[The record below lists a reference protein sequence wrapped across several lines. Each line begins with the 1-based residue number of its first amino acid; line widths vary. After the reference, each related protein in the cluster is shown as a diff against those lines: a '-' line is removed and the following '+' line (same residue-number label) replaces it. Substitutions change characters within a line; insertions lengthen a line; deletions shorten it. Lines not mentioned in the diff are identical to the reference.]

1 MITDYFLKRCIWT
14 NILSGLNQYDLPCVL
29 PTTVEYII
37 DLIMKTDREMMLHNN
52 LGVTKSLVNESSAAH
67 CKMTNSVLKISI

>member
-14 NILSGLNQYDLPCVL
+14 NILSGLNQYDLSCVL

-52 LGVTKSLVNESSAAH
+52 LELLNHWLMSLLQHIVR
-67 CKMTNSVLKISI
+67 